1 MATTGCIIERGLNQ
15 LPLLFR
21 ETNQLAGDTYSSRWH
36 FQVDMGDGAADVD
49 FTDCTIWLTVKERD
63 GAGDIVLSR
72 ELGYDVIDEGKF
84 RVVIAA
90 EDSQEWEGI
99 YISEV
104 EATFPV
110 EHQLFPE
117 GGRKPLLRGPL
128 ENLTVIAVD
137 LAEIF
142 PGG

>member
-117 GGRKPLLRGPL
+117 GGRKTLLRGTH
-128 ENLTVIAVD
+128 EYVTDIVVD
-137 LAEIF
+137 YDEII
-142 PGG
+142 PGS